1 MGRISDELYESI
13 ISITGK
19 DRVRID
25 PFERRMYSHDLA
37 SLPKLMEMGFKMM
50 PDLVVKPK
58 SATEIAKIVKIAKEE
73 CIPIVPRGGASWGL
87 GGAMPIEGGIVFDLT
102 RMNKVLDFDY
112 KNLIVTVEAGITWKK
127 LYDTL
132 LHKGYIIGSY
142 PSSAMA
148 ATVGGWINTGGVGVG
163 TYKYGSAVDHVK
175 SMEVVLP
182 TGKIIETGNLRISSF
197 GGLDLNR
204 VFFGSEG
211 TLGII
216 TRVNMRMYPAPQE
229 LRPLSYGFTD
239 LNELSRM
246 VREISY
252 SDVVPLHI
260 SFLDNFHFGFLKD
273 LGIDTPDPK
282 IKGMLNVALEGNKK
296 VLDIEEKVLDKI
308 AEALNGL
315 KQTKDVA
322 MHEWNE
328 RFYELRTKRAGPTAT
343 LGEVFVPISEMSGMI
358 SDVYALI
365 KRMKLRAA
373 ITGMVSDRNTVIF
386 MPYYLSDERKLIRN
400 MVSLSFIKK
409 LGDLAF
415 EHGGRPA
422 GLGLFFSGNLK
433 RMYGP
438 GWDIMK
444 DLKAQMDPYD
454 IMNPG
459 KTVEG
464 LTRFGVP
471 LPAFALN
478 FGMNM
483 MAGIKHLMTKDKK
496 VVSWG

>member
-1 MGRISDELYESI
+1 MYKNTEELYNKVI
-13 ISITGK
+13 NITGK

-37 SLPKLMEMGFKMM
+37 SLPKIMELGYKMM

-58 SATEIAKIVKIAKEE
+58 SATEIAEIVKIAAEE
-73 CIPIVPRGGASWGL
+73 GIPIVARGGASWGL
-87 GGAMPIEGGIVFDLT
+87 GGAMPVAGGIVLDLT
-102 RMNKVLDFDY
+102 RMNRILDYDY
-112 KNLIVTVEAGITWKK
+112 DNHIVTVETGITWKM

-132 LHKGYIIGSY
+132 LRKGYIIGSY

-163 TYKYGSAVDHVK
+163 TYKYGSAMDHVK
-175 SMEVVLP
+175 SLEVVLP
-182 TGKIIETGNLRISSF
+182 TGKILDTGYYRTSDF
-197 GGLDLNR
+197 GGQDLKR

-216 TRVNMRMYPAPQE
+216 TRASLRMYPAPEE
-229 LRPLSYGFTD
+229 LRPLSYGF
-239 LNELSRM
+239 LNFRELSHF
-246 VREISY
+246 VRKITH

-260 SFLDNFHFGFLKD
+260 SFLDKFHFEFLRD
-273 LGIDTPDPK
+273 LGIHTPDPN
-282 IKGMLNVALEGNKK
+282 IEGILNIALEGDFA
-296 VLDIEEKVLDKI
+296 VLDIEEKVLDDI
-308 AEALNGL
+308 AVNYNNQ
-315 KQTKDVA
+315 KQNAQVA
-322 MHEWNE
+322 KHEWDE

-343 LGEVFVPISEMSGMI
+343 LGEVFVPVSEMSKMTN
-358 SDVYALI
+358 DVYKLI

-386 MPYYLSDERKLIRN
+386 MPYYLSDERKMIRN
-400 MVSLSFIKK
+400 MVSLSFVKK

-415 EHGGRPA
+415 KHGGRPA

-433 RMYGP
+433 KMYGP
-438 GWDIMK
+438 GWDNMK
-444 DLKAQMDPYD
+444 EIKAQIDPYD

-464 LTRFGVP
+464 LTRFGIP
-471 LPAFALN
+471 LPPFALN